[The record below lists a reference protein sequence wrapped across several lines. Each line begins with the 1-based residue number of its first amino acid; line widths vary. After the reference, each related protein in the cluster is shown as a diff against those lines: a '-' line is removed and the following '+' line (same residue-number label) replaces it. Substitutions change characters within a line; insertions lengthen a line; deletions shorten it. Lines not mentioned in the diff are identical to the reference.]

1 MPPKPLRLGILVPS
15 SNTALEPLTHSLISS
30 LPNNSNPSAPTVTVH
45 FSRFAVTTIS
55 LSPAGIK
62 QFDLP
67 AILAAAQL
75 LAHAEVDIIGWS
87 GTSAGW
93 LGFQHDEELVRAI
106 TAATGIPT
114 TTSVVALNKALELFH
129 VKKLGLVTPYLD
141 DVQEAII
148 KNYAGAGINISLG
161 TERHL
166 GVAKNT
172 DIAVIGEEVLDELV
186 RGVVEGTEAEAV
198 TTFCTN
204 WVAAQRVEYWE
215 GRWELP
221 VFDTVSVV
229 VWDMLRM
236 GGFDVKTV
244 KGWGSL
250 FKKS

>member
-15 SNTALEPLTHSLISS
+15 SNTALEPLTQRLLSS
-30 LPNNSNPSAPTVTVH
+30 LPCNASPSTPAITVH
-45 FSRFAVTTIS
+45 FSRFPVTAIS
-55 LSPAGIK
+55 LSPSGIA
-62 QFDLP
+62 QFQHP
-67 AILAAAQL
+67 HIVAAAQL
-75 LAHAEVDIIGWS
+75 LAHAEVDVIGWS

-93 LGFQHDEELVRAI
+93 LGFAHDEELCRSV

-114 TTSVVALNKALELFH
+114 TTSVVALNRALEMFQIR
-129 VKKLGLVTPYLD
+129 KLGLVTPYLS
-141 DVQEAII
+141 DVQSAIVE
-148 KNYAGAGINISLG
+148 NYASIGVTISPA

-172 DIAVIGEEVLDELV
+172 EIAVIGEEVLDGLV
-186 RGVVEGTEAEAV
+186 REVVEGTGAEAV

-215 GRWELP
+215 GRWEVP

-236 GGFDVKTV
+236 GGYDVKSIQ
-244 KGWGSL
+244 GWGSL
-250 FKKS
+250 FQKS